1 MCTMCTNLPCAL
13 DMFSSSSGRHAR
25 ALAERAPKNSSAVFF
40 LLVRFPPWPYMKLLF
55 CCWLVLPIFNG
66 AAYIY
71 EAHVR
76 RYFKIGSY
84 VSPSYSERHRRVL
97 QMTSL
102 DARRS
107 VERFIDT
114 HGPDALDRIIR
125 AVSSFFFVVL
135 ATRLVFFFWGFP

>member
-1 MCTMCTNLPCAL
+1 M
-13 DMFSSSSGRHAR
+13 
-25 ALAERAPKNSSAVFF
+25 
-40 LLVRFPPWPYMKLLF
+40 
-55 CCWLVLPIFNG
+55 LPIFNG

-76 RYFKIGSY
+76 HYFKIGSY
-84 VSPSYSERHRRVL
+84 VSPSYSEHHRRVL

-102 DARRS
+102 DVCRS

-125 AVSSFFFVVL
+125 A
-135 ATRLVFFFWGFP
+135 AEQEAKRT

>member
-1 MCTMCTNLPCAL
+1 L
-13 DMFSSSSGRHAR
+13 
-25 ALAERAPKNSSAVFF
+25 
-40 LLVRFPPWPYMKLLF
+40 WPYMKLLF

-71 EAHVR
+71 EAHIR

-135 ATRLVFFFWGFP
+135 ATRLVFFFFWGFP

>member
-1 MCTMCTNLPCAL
+1 
-13 DMFSSSSGRHAR
+13 
-25 ALAERAPKNSSAVFF
+25 
-40 LLVRFPPWPYMKLLF
+40 
-55 CCWLVLPIFNG
+55 VLPIFND

-76 RYFKIGSY
+76 RYFKISSY
-84 VSPSYSERHRRVL
+84 VSPSYSEHHCRVL

-102 DARRS
+102 DACKS
-107 VERFIDT
+107 VERFINT

-135 ATRLVFFFWGFP
+135 AMRLVFLVSLTEKHLKLV

>member
-1 MCTMCTNLPCAL
+1 M
-13 DMFSSSSGRHAR
+13 
-25 ALAERAPKNSSAVFF
+25 NSDRLHNSF
-40 LLVRFPPWPYMKLLF
+40 LHRIRPGIMLLYPLFPPWPYMKLLF

-125 AVSSFFFVVL
+125 A
-135 ATRLVFFFWGFP
+135 AEQEAKRA

>member
-1 MCTMCTNLPCAL
+1 M
-13 DMFSSSSGRHAR
+13 
-25 ALAERAPKNSSAVFF
+25 
-40 LLVRFPPWPYMKLLF
+40 
-55 CCWLVLPIFNG
+55 LPIFNG
-66 AAYIY
+66 VAYNY

-76 RYFKIGSY
+76 HYFKIGSY
-84 VSPSYSERHRRVL
+84 VSPSYSEHHRRVL

-102 DARRS
+102 DVCRS

-135 ATRLVFFFWGFP
+135 ATRLVSFWFP

>member
-1 MCTMCTNLPCAL
+1 M
-13 DMFSSSSGRHAR
+13 
-25 ALAERAPKNSSAVFF
+25 
-40 LLVRFPPWPYMKLLF
+40 
-55 CCWLVLPIFNG
+55 LPIFND

-84 VSPSYSERHRRVL
+84 VSPSYSEHHRRVL
-97 QMTSL
+97 QMTSFN
-102 DARRS
+102 ACRS

-114 HGPDALDRIIR
+114 HGPDALYRIIR

-135 ATRLVFFFWGFP
+135 ATRLVFFLFP